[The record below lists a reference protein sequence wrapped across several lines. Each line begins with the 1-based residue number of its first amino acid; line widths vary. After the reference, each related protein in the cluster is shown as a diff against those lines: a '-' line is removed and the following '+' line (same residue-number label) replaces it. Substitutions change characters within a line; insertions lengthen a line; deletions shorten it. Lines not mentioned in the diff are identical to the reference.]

1 MGLQL
6 VECPRDA
13 MQGWKHHITTERKVG
28 YLNRLLR
35 VGFHTLDFGSFV
47 SPRAVPQMAD
57 TREVLAG
64 LDWRESRS
72 LLLAIVLNE
81 RGAEE
86 ALAFEAVDCLGFP
99 LSVSETFQ
107 QRNANCS
114 VEEGF
119 ARFRNI
125 SRMCR
130 ESGMQAVA
138 YLSMA
143 FGNPYGDPYDED
155 AVLSWAGKCLDAGA
169 TVVSLADTVGLATP
183 SEVGSL
189 VSMVMDRFPE
199 AVVGV
204 HLHAGPVDREAKLA
218 AAFDAGCLRFDSA
231 IGGIGGCPMAGDD
244 LVGNI
249 DTAGLLRFLE
259 DRGCDTGIDPEAF
272 SRAMAE
278 AGSLFGTNANPE

>member
-1 MGLQL
+1 MELQL

-13 MQGWKHHITTERKVG
+13 MQGWRRHIPTESKVG

-64 LDWRESRS
+64 LDWRGSETR
-72 LLLAIVLNE
+72 LLAIVLNE
-81 RGAEE
+81 RGAED
-86 ALAFEAVDCLGFP
+86 ALVHEGVACLGFP

-107 QRNANCS
+107 RRNANCG

-119 ARFRNI
+119 VRFRKI
-125 SRMCR
+125 SSMCR
-130 ESGMQAVA
+130 DGGRQAVA

-143 FGNPYGDPYDED
+143 FGNPYGDPYEERT
-155 AVLSWAGKCLDAGA
+155 VLHWSEECLMAGA
-169 TVVSLADTVGLATP
+169 SVVSLADTVGLATP
-183 SEVGSL
+183 SQVGSL
-189 VSMVMDRFPE
+189 VSAVIKRFPD

-204 HLHAGPVDREAKLA
+204 HLHAGPADREAKMA
-218 AAFDAGCLRFDSA
+218 AAFDAGCRRFDSA

-249 DTAGLLRFLE
+249 DTEGLVRFLE
-259 DRGCDTGIDPEAF
+259 ARACATRLDKAALTEAV
-272 SRAMAE
+272 SMAD
-278 AGSLFGTNANPE
+278 SLFRANENNG